1 MRSETERQH
10 QIQSRQDLGAVGL
23 ERFPFVAEILG
34 KLPNLIFLICKMG
47 IIIVIPLVMWIK

>member
-1 MRSETERQH
+1 MRSETERQR
-10 QIQSRQDLGAVGL
+10 QIRSWQDIGAVGL

-47 IIIVIPLVMWIK
+47 IIVVIPLVVWIK